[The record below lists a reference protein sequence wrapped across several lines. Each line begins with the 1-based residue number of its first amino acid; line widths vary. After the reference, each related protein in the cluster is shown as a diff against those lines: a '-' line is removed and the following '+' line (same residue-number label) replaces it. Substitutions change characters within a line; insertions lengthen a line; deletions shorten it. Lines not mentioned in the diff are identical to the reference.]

1 MRCTYK
7 VVRITPESDIA
18 QHGGNVRL
26 CQKQTYALQHWHH
39 ARAPKMHRRL
49 IVDWGCALDVK
60 QVVQTSWTD
69 GQRTDP

>member
-1 MRCTYK
+1 
-7 VVRITPESDIA
+7 
-18 QHGGNVRL
+18 
-26 CQKQTYALQHWHH
+26 
-39 ARAPKMHRRL
+39 MHRRL